1 MANLITAEQQQ
12 SWHFK
17 LWWNIVTFQKM
28 CCTNVGLSDAYG
40 RGVLSRTIAIAG
52 SISIRPKITVAGRD
66 IFKVLPCMMD
76 TIGPSPTDFRLGFQE
91 LFGTIICGNRC
102 CKTIKGHT
110 KHVWNVLPVIPIDSL
125 YRFSQDF
132 DAPLL
137 VEDSRLLLRADDGT
151 GGWMAW
157 QHLGR
162 HLWAKIL
169 RACPKLG

>member
-12 SWHFK
+12 SRHFK
-17 LWWNIVTFQKM
+17 L

-66 IFKVLPCMMD
+66 IFKVLPFLMD

-91 LFGTIICGNRC
+91 SSSWGNRC

-110 KHVWNVLPVIPIDSL
+110 KHVWNVPVIPIDSL
-125 YRFSQDF
+125 K
-132 DAPLL
+132 APLL

-157 QHLGR
+157 RHLGR

>member
-1 MANLITAEQQQ
+1 MHDGHHWAIPNRLPFGIPGIIRN
-12 SWHFK
+12 HH
-17 LWWNIVTFQKM
+17 LWEPLCKNISAK
-28 CCTNVGLSDAYG
+28 N
-40 RGVLSRTIAIAG
+40 
-52 SISIRPKITVAGRD
+52 
-66 IFKVLPCMMD
+66 
-76 TIGPSPTDFRLGFQE
+76 
-91 LFGTIICGNRC
+91 
-102 CKTIKGHT
+102 T

-157 QHLGR
+157 RHLGR